1 MPQLAVDK
9 VESNGELS
17 AVAMKDMLQRAES
30 RLTGLTSLEG
40 KSTASF
46 FNAEKC
52 LSYRCASL

>member
-9 VESNGELS
+9 AEINGELS

-30 RLTGLTSLEG
+30 RLNGLTSLEG

-46 FNAEKC
+46 VDAEKC
-52 LSYRCASL
+52 RSHRCASL